1 MKGLL
6 HDYVTGHLSR
16 RGFFERL
23 VAAGCLAASA
33 HSLVDAA
40 ERHEVVT
47 PEQAGPPTQSG
58 GTPGSAAAAGTD
70 NHTVIAQVRLR
81 GREGLW
87 NVGIRGDRI
96 ERITAGP
103 IPGTNVIFG
112 EGRLLTEG
120 LVEHHIHLDKTLTAD
135 RVRWDEKSLAADR
148 QKWEAERKAGTFI
161 RGLSAWRES
170 QIKGTFTEDDV
181 FERAIRLAKMENAN
195 GTTAMRTHAVVEAVR
210 DLKCVRGLLRA
221 RDALQPYVDLQINVH
236 PQDGNLI
243 DEPPVIDLCHR
254 AMKLGCNGMGGVP
267 EVVPGRGDEYID
279 LVFRLAKEYGG
290 FVDIHVDQ
298 ARDERVFSHPIMVD
312 KTRKYGLQGHVTA
325 SHSYSL
331 GYQPREKVLPVLDQ
345 MRDVGMHLACTPN
358 RTLEERV
365 AIPRS
370 KGILVSLIND
380 NVRDTWTR
388 GGNAD
393 LVESG
398 ALYYRAMGI
407 SDNKGLEEVFDMI
420 TTFPGKATGQKDY
433 GVREGAR
440 ADLVL
445 FDAPSAPEVLLHKAE
460 RTLVFKNG
468 KVVVQAG
475 RALW

>member
-1 MKGLL
+1 MKGSLRE
-6 HDYVTGHLSR
+6 YINGQLSR
-16 RGFFERL
+16 RGFFTRM
-23 VAAGCLAASA
+23 VAAGS
-33 HSLVDAA
+33 V
-40 ERHEVVT
+40 
-47 PEQAGPPTQSG
+47 
-58 GTPGSAAAAGTD
+58 AAAADAVLSAADRGELATPD
-70 NHTVIAQVRLR
+70 QAATTAGAQSTPAAREQDHTVLAQVRLR
-81 GREGLW
+81 GRTGMW

-96 ERITAGP
+96 ERISQAP
-103 IPGTNVIFG
+103 IPGNNVVFG

-148 QKWEAERKAGTFI
+148 DKWNAERKAGTFI

-170 QIKGTFTEDDV
+170 QIKHTFTEEDV
-181 FERAIRLAKMENAN
+181 FDRAMRLAKMESAN
-195 GTTAMRTHAVVEAVR
+195 GTTAIRTHAVVERVR
-210 DLKCVRGLLRA
+210 DLKCIRGLLRA
-221 RDALQPYVDLQINVH
+221 RDAMRPYVDLQINVH

-243 DEPPVIDLCHR
+243 DEPHIIALCHG

-267 EVVPGRGDEYID
+267 EVVPERADEYID

-298 ARDERVFSHPIMVD
+298 ARDERVFSHPVMVA
-312 KTRKYGLQGHVTA
+312 KTRKYSMQGQVTA

-358 RTLEERV
+358 RSLEERIR
-365 AIPRS
+365 IPRS
-370 KGILVSLIND
+370 KGILVSLMND
-380 NVRDTWTR
+380 NVRDPWTR
-388 GGNAD
+388 GGRAD

-407 SDNKGLEEVFDMI
+407 SEDAGLEEVFDMI
-420 TTFPGKATGQKDY
+420 TTFPGKATGLKDY
-433 GVREGAR
+433 GLQEGGR

-445 FDAPSAPEVLLHKAE
+445 FDAASAPEVLLHQAE

-468 KVVVQAG
+468 KVVAQAG
-475 RALW
+475 RTMW

>member
-1 MKGLL
+1 MRGCLRA
-6 HDYVTGHLSR
+6 YVNGHLSR
-16 RGFFERL
+16 RGFFERML
-23 VAAGCLAASA
+23 AAGC
-33 HSLVDAA
+33 
-40 ERHEVVT
+40 T
-47 PEQAGPPTQSG
+47 
-58 GTPGSAAAAGTD
+58 AAAAESLVSAASRRELVTPDQLASTASGAGQSGAGARGD
-70 NHTVIAQVRLR
+70 DHTVIAQVRLR
-81 GREGLW
+81 GRTGLW
-87 NVGIRGDRI
+87 NVGLRSGRI
-96 ERITAGP
+96 ERISQGP
-103 IPGTNVIFG
+103 IPGTNTIFA

-135 RVRWDEKSLAADR
+135 RVQWDEKSLAADR

-170 QIKGTFTEDDV
+170 QLKHSFTEDDV
-181 FERAIRLAKMENAN
+181 FERAMRLAKMESAN
-195 GTTAMRTHAVVEAVR
+195 GSTAIRTNVVVERVR
-210 DLKCVRGLLRA
+210 ELKCVRGLIRA
-221 RDALQPYVDLQINVH
+221 RDAMRPYVDLQINVH

-243 DEPPVIDLCHR
+243 DEPHVIDLCHR

-267 EVVPGRGDEYID
+267 EVVPDRADEYIE

-298 ARDERVFSHPIMVD
+298 ARDERVFSHPIMVA
-312 KTRKYGLQGHVTA
+312 KTRKYGLQGQVTA

-345 MRDVGMHLACTPN
+345 MRDVAMHLACTPN
-358 RTLEERV
+358 RALEERV
-365 AIPRS
+365 QIPRS
-370 KGILVSLIND
+370 KGILVSLMND

-407 SDNKGLEEVFDMI
+407 SNNEGLEEVFDMI
-420 TTFPGKATGQKDY
+420 TTFPAKATGLKDH
-433 GVREGAR
+433 GVHEGAR

-445 FDAPSAPEVLLHKAE
+445 FDAPSAPEVLLQKAE

-468 KVVVQAG
+468 KVVAQAG
-475 RALW
+475 RTLW